1 MNNLYHKLTIA
12 SVCTA
17 LSFILGT
24 NTEAKAIA
32 IQFGLEGNSS
42 TGMGESV
49 FSNGRIISVQKT
61 QDSPTEERLFAEFDF
76 AGFSVIPPGGS
87 ASRANFQIIIE
98 SAERIDLDRDL
109 YLDLFGYVGNGRPD
123 LSDFNAG
130 VRLGSGSVFTPYP
143 DSRPVEFVD
152 FDVTPFVNQRIRN
165 GDNFWGFG
173 VRVQNS
179 SSLNYGRVDVLGTAL
194 GLSGQPEPIPE
205 PTTIFGSALALS
217 LGGWLKRKNSS
228 GQNKTTLQ
236 R

>member
-1 MNNLYHKLTIA
+1 MNNLYHKVAVA
-12 SVCTA
+12 SVCTT
-17 LSFILGT
+17 LSFILGA
-24 NTEAKAIA
+24 NTEAKAIG
-32 IQFGLEGNSS
+32 IQFGVEGNSS

-49 FSNGRIISVQKT
+49 FSGGRIISVQKT
-61 QDSPTEERLFAEFDF
+61 QDSPTEGRLFAEFDF

-87 ASRANFQIIIE
+87 TSRASFQVIVQF
-98 SAERIDLDRDL
+98 AERIHRDL
-109 YLDLFGYVGNGRPD
+109 YLDLFGYVGNGRAD

-130 VRLGSGSVFTPYP
+130 VRLGSVSVFTPYP

-152 FDVTPFVNQRIRN
+152 FDVTQFVNQRVRN

-173 VRVQNS
+173 IRVQNS
-179 SSLNYGRVDVLGTAL
+179 SSFLNYGRVDVSGTSL
-194 GLSGQPEPIPE
+194 SLSGQPEPIPE

-228 GQNKTTLQ
+228 RQNKTTPQ